1 MHAVPTSLRDVAY
14 PLAPLR
20 GAGQSRANDAAAA
33 DVRAAAHRRQVVH
46 DIRHELGTI
55 MMLASA
61 LMTSKDMGH
70 ESRVRVKQLL
80 AESHW
85 LDELI
90 RAYDDAP
97 AGRKDRNGVRP
108 IRLDELTADIARSI
122 ELSGT
127 AQISVDALPIC
138 AHVDRLALWR
148 AVRNV
153 VCNALAAAGP
163 QGTLAVRVSS
173 VDGFAAIDVDDDGPG
188 FDCAESTPASL
199 GLTIVEEFV
208 DSCGGRVRIGRSPL
222 GGCRVRMLLPEADD
236 VTYSKVVQS
245 ARSAM

>member
-1 MHAVPTSLRDVAY
+1 M
-14 PLAPLR
+14 
-20 GAGQSRANDAAAA
+20 
-33 DVRAAAHRRQVVH
+33 HRRQVVH

-70 ESRVRVKQLL
+70 ESRVRVQQLL

-90 RAYDDAP
+90 RAYDAAP
-97 AGRKDRNGVRP
+97 SGGNGVRP
-108 IRLDELTADIARSI
+108 IRLDELTAEIARSI

-127 AQISVDALPIC
+127 AKITVDALPIC

-163 QGTLAVRVSS
+163 EGTLAVRVSS

-236 VTYSKVVQS
+236 VTYSETVQRAHS
-245 ARSAM
+245 AL